1 MKTWPLYC
9 FCNVEPLFPLLH
21 FGSHPQSVSVPS
33 GSRLARVLLVL
44 TTTLKSSCSF
54 PRSVMEQ
61 RRPRHATTQPNPIS
75 DSRHAGLLPPWRWSS
90 LQHNKQKTVWAPAL
104 RGASC
109 ALLHLL
115 CWLEEKAGAATQSTP
130 RPWFCTGRVR
140 WGAKNKQF
148 AQRFASWI
156 NSIFPILKEEVMASI
171 PDSFKGRDLL
181 KLADLK

>member
-44 TTTLKSSCSF
+44 TTTLKSSCSS

-61 RRPRHATTQPNPIS
+61 RRPRHATAQPNPIS

-90 LQHNKQKTVWAPAL
+90 LQHNKQKTSVGTCSSWSFLCTPPPSVLA
-104 RGASC
+104 RGEGRSSDSVHTSAVI
-109 ALLHLL
+109 LHRKSAVRGEEQAVCSTL
-115 CWLEEKAGAATQSTP
+115 CL
-130 RPWFCTGRVR
+130 V
-140 WGAKNKQF
+140 N
-148 AQRFASWI
+148 
-156 NSIFPILKEEVMASI
+156 
-171 PDSFKGRDLL
+171 
-181 KLADLK
+181 